1 MVCELWQ
8 AVVSCQQEGDGIHH
22 PAQFQ
27 SVCEWAAECVAECAA
42 GCVAECAAEC
52 VAQELEKRAAE
63 LASMKEAA
71 KASGEQIKQ
80 LKAKIAS
87 ANNGDKDEQGL
98 QVHLIRPLLECLAV
112 AADVL

>member
-1 MVCELWQ
+1 M
-8 AVVSCQQEGDGIHH
+8 VSCQQEGDGIHH
-22 PAQFQ
+22 AAQFQ
-27 SVCEWAAECVAECAA
+27 SVCEWAAECVAECAAECVAECAA

-52 VAQELEKRAAE
+52 FAQELEKRATE

-80 LKAKIAS
+80 LKAQIAS

-98 QVHLIRPLLECLAV
+98 QVHLIRLLLECLAV